1 MHNCWLLLL
10 RNSLRSTAE
19 YAVQR
24 AFWSEGDGRPRHF
37 ALVRCLER
45 CVDVGERIGV
55 AQDAAPGVSVP
66 RPVHQVKGLLEVL
79 GLVCITLG
87 LFTRAVALLLVLEF
101 IVIIKTHL
109 TMQGWGGPG
118 GAEYPFLWFVVYIF
132 IMMRG
137 GGKYSVDAMLGKE
150 I

>member
-1 MHNCWLLLL
+1 MFPALAKTYPQGTEWAYLLL
-10 RNSLRSTAE
+10 RLTAGLMLLAHVWPKLMAGPA
-19 YAVQR
+19 AVAANVMTR
-24 AFWSEGDGRPRHF
+24 RGVEP
-37 ALVRCLER
+37 AL
-45 CVDVGERIGV
+45 
-55 AQDAAPGVSVP
+55 AAAYV
-66 RPVHQVKGLLEVL
+66 
-79 GLVCITLG
+79 VCITLG

-101 IVIIKTHL
+101 IVIVKTHL